1 MPHLSGTG
9 ERGGTIRVNVQRM
22 RLTKEQFAVM
32 CQENRDLR
40 FELTAQQEL
49 LIMPPTG
56 SETGWRDSR
65 LNLRLAAWAE
75 TEGTGL
81 TFGSSTGF
89 TLSSGAIRSP
99 DASWIKREHWEALSQ
114 EQRTGFAPICP
125 DFVAELRSPTDRLF
139 DLHEKMQEYLNAGV
153 SLGWLLDPIDR
164 RVYVYRPGQ
173 PVETL
178 ADPVSING
186 DPVLPGFT
194 LLVGE
199 LW

>member
-99 DASWIKREHWEALSQ
+99 DASWIKRERWEALSQ

-125 DFVAELRSPTDRLF
+125 DFVAELRSPTDRLS
-139 DLHEKMQEYLNAGV
+139 DLHEKMQEYLDTGA

-164 RVYVYRPGQ
+164 RVYVYRPRQ

-178 ADPVSING
+178 ADPVSISG
-186 DPVLPGFT
+186 EPVLPGFT